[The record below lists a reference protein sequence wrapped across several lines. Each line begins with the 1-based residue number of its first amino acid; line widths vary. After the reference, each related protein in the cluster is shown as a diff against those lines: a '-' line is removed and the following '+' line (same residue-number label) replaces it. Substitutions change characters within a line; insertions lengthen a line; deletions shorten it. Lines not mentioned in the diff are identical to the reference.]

1 MTFTKNHR
9 TPVQLTAVA
18 RAAFRA
24 VMEQYRLAGFLPVR
38 ANYTLNFNFDVNQTS
53 LPQAASYRSF
63 NTESD
68 VGTTEGTQ
76 SRQGKLPPIS
86 RRLHVD
92 EYTELSLMGQ
102 TDAIGALFEDY
113 ARRIAAQIAARVVLA
128 IGEAV
133 ETGKVTLNERGL
145 SATIDYGRKA
155 GHTAVAASGAW
166 SGGASTPLD
175 DLEAARQVY
184 GRTVGVT
191 WISPEIMAA
200 LATNADL
207 IKTALRRGTDLPTRI
222 SQADV
227 RSVLA
232 EWGYGNVVVN
242 DDRVIDQSGA
252 EKRVISSDK
261 LLFLPSEGGGLLG
274 TGGALGTTDLGVTAE
289 SISQDV
295 GISENERPGLFSGAM
310 PSHDPEGY
318 DVLDSAI
325 VLPILSNADATF
337 ALDVL

>member
-24 VMEQYRLAGFLPVR
+24 VIEQYRLAGFLPVR
-38 ANYTLNFNFDVNQTS
+38 ANYTLNFNFDINQTA

-68 VGTTEGTQ
+68 VGTTEGRQ

-92 EYTELSLMGQ
+92 EYTELQLMGQ
-102 TDAIGALFEDY
+102 SDAIGALFEDY
-113 ARRIAAQIAARVVLA
+113 ARRIAAQIAARVLLA

-155 GHTAVAASGAW
+155 GHTAVAASGVW
-166 SGGASTPLD
+166 SGASTPVS
-175 DLEAARQVY
+175 DLEAARAVY
-184 GRTVGVT
+184 GRSVGVT
-191 WISPEIMAA
+191 WISPEILYA
-200 LATNADL
+200 LQSNADL
-207 IKTALRRGTDLPTRI
+207 IKMALRRGTDLPSRI
-222 SQADV
+222 SQTDV
-227 RSVLA
+227 FSVLA
-232 EWGYGNVVVN
+232 EYGFGNVVVN
-242 DDRVIDQSGA
+242 DDRVLDQTGA
-252 EKRVISSDK
+252 EKRLVSSDK
-261 LLFLPSEGGGLLG
+261 VLFLPSEGGSLLG
-274 TGGALGTTDLGVTAE
+274 AGGALGTTDLGVTAE

-295 GISENERPGLFSGAM
+295 GISENERPGLFAGAI

-325 VLPILSNADATF
+325 VLPILSNADASF